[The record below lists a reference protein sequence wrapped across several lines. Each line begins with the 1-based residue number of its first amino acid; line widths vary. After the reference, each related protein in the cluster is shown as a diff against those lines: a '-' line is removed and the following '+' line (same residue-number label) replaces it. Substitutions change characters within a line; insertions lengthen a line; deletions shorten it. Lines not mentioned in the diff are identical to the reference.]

1 MKEPDEM
8 YKNVIE
14 FFSVC
19 TNENPKDHPSADIA
33 EALKQSPVISSSS
46 QLPEL
51 PIYNCSVYY
60 KTFI

>member
-33 EALKQSPVISSSS
+33 EALK
-46 QLPEL
+46 
-51 PIYNCSVYY
+51 
-60 KTFI
+60 